1 MLLLYNNARVSCA
14 ENKYWRQRTNDI
26 GDEAIKGER
35 EKIKSKT
42 DREDGR
48 RKIETNAWS
57 VWQKMFLFHFLLHVW
72 DLSDLIE

>member
-48 RKIETNAWS
+48 RKIETNA
-57 VWQKMFLFHFLLHVW
+57 
-72 DLSDLIE
+72 